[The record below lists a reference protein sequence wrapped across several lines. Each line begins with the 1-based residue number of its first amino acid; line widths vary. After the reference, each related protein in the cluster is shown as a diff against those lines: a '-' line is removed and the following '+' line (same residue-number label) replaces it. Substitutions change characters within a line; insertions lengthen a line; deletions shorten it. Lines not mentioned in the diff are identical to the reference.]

1 MTLPDSSSP
10 STPLPEANAAA
21 GQGAPLR
28 AEPRASRFP
37 WVGLG
42 LVLVFIAAVIL
53 AAMLWRQQ
61 QLVDVLGRESARRFD
76 TINTV
81 ANESQRQ
88 AKQALALVQTTHD
101 KVTVLESKL
110 LESLSE
116 QAALQ
121 ELYQDLARGED
132 EWTLVEV
139 EQVISIASQQLQ
151 LAANVS
157 NAIAALEVADARLAR
172 ADRPSFMLVRR
183 AIAQDLEK
191 LKSLPSV
198 DVSGLILRLDQISQ
212 QIDRLPLLSSV
223 EAGSKP
229 AEDAPASEQAP
240 TVQPG
245 AVWWKRTLEWTAALK
260 DDLLQDAKAL
270 IRIRRIDQPGALLV
284 SPEQGALLK
293 ENLKLRLLNARQSL
307 LSRQEKTWKSDLNTI
322 QTIIP
327 QYFDVE
333 SPQTQHVLRS
343 LRQIQETHIAI
354 ELPTL
359 QDSLNAVREAAPRRN
374 GALNQR

>member
-1 MTLPDSSSP
+1 MTLPDSSSQA
-10 STPLPEANAAA
+10 TPAEQPAAVSSAPRSEARP
-21 GQGAPLR
+21 G
-28 AEPRASRFP
+28 RFS
-37 WVGLG
+37 WTALG
-42 LVLVFIAAVIL
+42 LVLLAIAALVL

-61 QLVDVLGRESARRFD
+61 QLVDAVGRESARRFD
-76 TINTV
+76 TIK
-81 ANESQRQ
+81 ASADEAQHR
-88 AKQALALVQTTHD
+88 AKQALSLVQATHD

-183 AIAQDLEK
+183 ALAQDLEK
-191 LKSLPSV
+191 LKSLPSI

-212 QIDRLPLLSSV
+212 QIDRLPLIASV
-223 EAGSKP
+223 EP
-229 AEDAPASEQAP
+229 
-240 TVQPG
+240 
-245 AVWWKRTLEWTAALK
+245 RTLSPESPSNDVPSVATPDASWWQQALNWVVALK
-260 DDLLQDAKAL
+260 DDLLEDAHEL
-270 IRIRRIDQPGALLV
+270 IRIQRIDQPDVLLV
-284 SPEQGALLK
+284 SPEQGALMK
-293 ENLKLRLLNARQSL
+293 ENLKLRLLNARQAL
-307 LSRQEKTWKSDLNTI
+307 LARQEKTWKSDLNAI
-322 QTIIP
+322 QAIIP
-327 QYFDVE
+327 HYFDGTA
-333 SPQTQHVLRS
+333 PQTQHVLRS
-343 LRQIQETHIAI
+343 LKQIQETHIAI

-359 QDSLNAVREAAPRRN
+359 QDSLNAVREAAPRRV
-374 GALNQR
+374 GAPNQR

>member
-1 MTLPDSSSP
+1 
-10 STPLPEANAAA
+10 STPLPEANSAA

-223 EAGSKP
+223 EAVNKP
-229 AEDAPASEQAP
+229 EETEMTPDKTPRAPSSDA
-240 TVQPG
+240 
-245 AVWWKRTLEWTAALK
+245 WLKRPLDCTAALK
-260 DDLLQDAKAL
+260 DDWRQDAKAL

-307 LSRQEKTWKSDLNTI
+307 LARQEKTWKSDL
-322 QTIIP
+322 
-327 QYFDVE
+327 
-333 SPQTQHVLRS
+333 
-343 LRQIQETHIAI
+343 
-354 ELPTL
+354 
-359 QDSLNAVREAAPRRN
+359 
-374 GALNQR
+374 